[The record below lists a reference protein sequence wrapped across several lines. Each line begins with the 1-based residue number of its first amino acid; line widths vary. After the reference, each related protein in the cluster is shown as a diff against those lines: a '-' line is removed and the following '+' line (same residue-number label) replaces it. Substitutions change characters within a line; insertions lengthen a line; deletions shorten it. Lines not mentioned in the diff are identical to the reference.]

1 MQKYKLWKFSGE
13 IGTVESVKSVAT
25 IYSPIS
31 GVVLEMNKAI
41 SPDGGKP
48 QLINRD
54 PLGKGWIIRMEVS
67 GKNIQVW

>member
-1 MQKYKLWKFSGE
+1 
-13 IGTVESVKSVAT
+13 
-25 IYSPIS
+25 
-31 GVVLEMNKAI
+31 MNKAI

-67 GKNIQVW
+67 GKNIQV